1 MKSRMIFLSSM
12 AIGLGLLFGGTGVTA
27 QAVMTNDQI
36 LQTAPKGVRIDD
48 YFSTGNITGN
58 AAQIS
63 DTGFGKRQAVNLTN
77 GPNQAGA
84 IWASDAARMNLKED
98 QTVSMWMYFGDG
110 RFSSSNSGD
119 GMAFVLQNDSN
130 GVNAIAKKAD
140 GTPASGQSM
149 GVWGTDSRTDMTKS
163 VDTSAIARLAIQNSW
178 AVEFDTTLNR
188 DIQDD
193 LATALAKGPMS
204 DFDWTVH
211 GPHVASNFPGQ
222 ATTYQSNQV
231 TNYYY
236 TSMVHE
242 GLLEVK
248 GKAAFTF
255 LDAGWWRHVT
265 LKWDSFKHTM
275 TYSYNDRTPVAG
287 EEPLSATSAETQ
299 KQTFTSSVKIDP
311 AKDLNV
317 GSDGLVRW
325 GFTGS
330 TGSASS
336 SQKLENNLENNILVF
351 DQVPGLVDADVTASL
366 VDNSQGNKN
375 IDDASDVVYT
385 GDQMTLRY
393 HLNYKSGRDSWQ
405 NIQYKL
411 NLPGGIEYSSAKIT
425 YDDGKQATGN
435 DSETVN
441 IKGQSVSE
449 TLARNLSNNTD
460 AGETN
465 GATITLTGIATSST
479 ATASS
484 PENIASTTSSFE
496 GTNAITQATLNGFQI
511 KRGGDGTMTMA
522 LTGSHIT
529 PDKDD
534 QEGSEDLTTASDV
547 TVTGEIKYRTVA
559 GAPVA
564 GKTLTVLPRYNGTSI
579 STPVLATDDD
589 GDGIYQ
595 FSYTIP
601 ASDLNAGSEN
611 TNTLELFATD
621 TATHLNATNNLVY
634 KVTLKD
640 GTKSISADPKS
651 SFNTDHPQNMTG
663 AAMRLQPDS
672 NWSVKVYDS
681 IGKGDHWTLQASAT
695 PLMSRLRGF
704 FLDGDLSYIDA
715 DHNVNSLTQ
724 GLVNIET
731 HTTTSDDDVV
741 DISGSWNDSRGLFLD
756 VNPEAV
762 EGQYMSQITWTFGD
776 VENVS

>member
-36 LQTAPKGVRIDD
+36 LQTAPKGVEIDD

-63 DTGFGKRQAVNLTN
+63 ATGVGKRQAVNLTN

-84 IWASDAARMNLKED
+84 IWVSDAARMNLNED

-110 RFSSSNSGD
+110 RFSSSSGD

-178 AVEFDTTLNR
+178 AVEFDTTSNR
-188 DIQDD
+188 DILPTTSQANAITT
-193 LATALAKGPMS
+193 LARGPVS
-204 DFDWTVH
+204 NFDRDVF

-222 ATTYQSNQV
+222 AATYRSNQV
-231 TNYYY
+231 SNYYY

-242 GLLEVK
+242 GVLEANKK
-248 GKAAFTF
+248 GVFTF
-255 LDAGWWRHVT
+255 LDAGWWRHVM
-265 LKWDSFKHTM
+265 LKWDSYKHTM

-299 KQTFTSSVKIDP
+299 KQTFTSSVNIDP

-336 SQKLENNLENNILVF
+336 SQKLENNIVVF

-484 PENIASTTSSFE
+484 PENIAATTSRFE
-496 GTNAITQATLNGFQI
+496 GANAITQATLNGFQI
-511 KRGGDGTMTMA
+511 KPRDSIMTMA
-522 LTGSHIT
+522 LTGKNIT
-529 PDKDD
+529 PGTNNQAGAENLK
-534 QEGSEDLTTASDV
+534 TAADV
-547 TVTGEIKYRTVA
+547 TVTGEIEYRTIT
-559 GAPVA
+559 GAPVV
-564 GKTLTVLPRYNGTSI
+564 GKKITVRPRYNGTS
-579 STPVLATDDD
+579 VLTSVVATDE
-589 GDGIYQ
+589 GGNGLYK
-595 FSYTIP
+595 FSYTIS
-601 ASDLNAGSEN
+601 ASDLKSGSKNIIELSATDAA
-611 TNTLELFATD
+611 TNLSAANSLKYAITLE
-621 TATHLNATNNLVY
+621 
-634 KVTLKD
+634 
-640 GTKSISADPKS
+640 GTKSISVEQQS
-651 SFNTDHPQNMTG
+651 SFNTEKITG
-663 AAMRLQPDS
+663 AAMHLQADR
-672 NWSVKVYDS
+672 NKWSVKVYDS

-695 PLMSRLRGF
+695 PWKRSQSDS
-704 FLDGDLSYIDA
+704 LDDHLSLNYIGA
-715 DHNVNSLTQ
+715 DHKENSLTQ
-724 GLVNIET
+724 SAVNIET
-731 HTTTSDDDVV
+731 HTTKSDDDVFEV
-741 DISGSWNDSRGLFLD
+741 TSLWNDSRGLFLD
-756 VNPEAV
+756 VNPAV
-762 EGQYMSQITWTFGD
+762 AEGEYTSKISWILAD